1 MHASNKKSDEAQGFD
16 SSAFEQ
22 AAIVF
27 AFTGFAAA
35 AISPDLHQFLAAL
48 SPLTPALKIAAGIF
62 PMASEASRMGRVRAL
77 AKEAARARAHE
88 SERLEREAHVGRL
101 TAERL
106 HEICSPRSPS
116 PLERELRRSLT
127 ARAREAEAVR
137 LNAENALMQAADALR
152 AALRRRERVMIAWE
166 WDGVDPASQR
176 DMRYPPPDETGL
188 VPGVDEMGRVLAVA
202 REDGGHNGLDYYY
215 ARRTRSLYSWISLEA
230 RAFVRTV
237 KDQPA
242 EAKCLAAVREARAFF
257 WERMRAMR
265 ALDAEWGL

>member
-1 MHASNKKSDEAQGFD
+1 MKASNEKSTVAQESS

-27 AFTGFAAA
+27 AFTGFAVG
-35 AISPDLHQFLAAL
+35 AIGSDLHQYLAAL
-48 SPLTPALKIAAGIF
+48 SPLTPALKIAGGIF

-77 AKEAARARAHE
+77 AKEVARSRERE
-88 SERLEREAHVGRL
+88 SERLEREAQ
-101 TAERL
+101 AEWRAAEPL
-106 HEICSPRSPS
+106 HEMCSPRCPS
-116 PLERELRRSLT
+116 PLERELCRSLT

-137 LNAENALMQAADALR
+137 LNVENALMQAAGALT

-166 WDGVDPASQR
+166 WDGVDPTSQR

-202 REDGGHNGLDYYY
+202 RVDGGHNGLDYYY

-230 RAFVRTV
+230 RAFVRAV
-237 KDQPA
+237 KDHPA
-242 EAKCLAAVREARAFF
+242 EAQRLAVTPADET
-257 WERMRAMR
+257 ERTEPA
-265 ALDAEWGL
+265 